1 MERRSAH
8 SISQSLLSEYRAT
21 AWRQSALKTVPG
33 VPNNILRACADQMRY
48 TRELV
53 EALRSNKLL
62 GEKLYWIIYAT
73 YMTDKQPI
81 DIDEI
86 LDYIA
91 KNHQPV
97 PRRTY
102 FRLRGRAINLLDNR
116 LKEEAREMVA
126 TDT

>member
-1 MERRSAH
+1 MERRSA
-8 SISQSLLSEYRAT
+8 SNMAKSLLSEYRVT
-21 AWRQSALKTVPG
+21 VWRKSALERVPEISS
-33 VPNNILRACADQMRY
+33 NLLLACAEQMRY
-48 TRELV
+48 TQELV
-53 EALRSNKLL
+53 EVLRSNKLL

-86 LDYIA
+86 LDYIT